1 MKDVYQ
7 RLAQIDAGVALDA
20 ATGKGEFINVIK
32 SDFRSYAQIIG
43 VDSSEKSVSYA
54 QKVFPENDIEIYRMN
69 LEELAFEN
77 EHFDT
82 VTIANSI
89 HHLENPDKVF
99 VELLRVLKPGG
110 LFLVS
115 EMYRDGEQTE
125 AQQTHIMMHHWLSS
139 IDRLFG
145 ISHRETY
152 TRDDIHKM
160 IKKLAL
166 KKCESFDYY
175 LPVDNP
181 KMNRNCETLLNNCKD
196 GIKRLEASEAS
207 SELINKGKE
216 LIERINNIGCAGASR
231 VMILG
236 YKS

>member
-32 SDFRSYAQIIG
+32 SSFRSYAQIIG
-43 VDSSEKSVSYA
+43 VDSSEKSVAYA
-54 QKVFPENDIEIYRMN
+54 EKVFPENDIEIYRMN
-69 LEELAFEN
+69 LEKLAFEN
-77 EHFDT
+77 NHFDT
-82 VTIANSI
+82 VTIANSL
-89 HHLENPDKVF
+89 HHLEDPKKVF

-110 LFLVS
+110 LLIVT
-115 EMYRDGEQTE
+115 EMYKDGEQSE
-125 AQQTHIMMHHWLSS
+125 AQHTHIMMHHWLAS

-152 TRDDIHKM
+152 AKGEIENM
-160 IKKLAL
+160 IKELSLSKT
-166 KKCESFDYY
+166 ETYDYY

-181 KMNRNCETLLNNCKD
+181 KMNRNCETLLNNCRES
-196 GIKRLEASEAS
+196 IKRLEAAEAAES
-207 SELINKGKE
+207 FINKGNE
-216 LIERINNIGCAGASR
+216 LIQRITSIGCAGASR

>member
-7 RLAQIDAGVALDA
+7 RLAQIDAGIALDA

-32 SDFRSYAQIIG
+32 TDFRSYAQVIG
-43 VDSSEKSVSYA
+43 VDSSEKSVNYA

-69 LEELAFEN
+69 LEKLSFESD
-77 EHFDT
+77 HFDT
-82 VTIANSI
+82 VTIANSL
-89 HHLENPDKVF
+89 HHLENTDKVF

-110 LFLVS
+110 LFLVT
-115 EMYRDGEQTE
+115 EMYKDGEQTE
-125 AQQTHIMMHHWLSS
+125 AQQTHIMMHHWLAS

-152 TRDDIHKM
+152 AREDIQKM
-160 IKKLAL
+160 IKKLPL
-166 KKCESFDYY
+166 KKLEVFDYY

-181 KMNRNCETLLNNCKD
+181 KMNRNCETLLNNCRES
-196 GIKRLEASEAS
+196 IKRLEASEAS
-207 SELINKGKE
+207 SELINIGNE